1 MTASPKCEEIA
12 RIIGLSRQA
21 LQKFRGKQPKTAL
34 RPKKRRNL
42 GEKRAKI
49 RTMRGKIRGGNRK
62 I

>member
-21 LQKFRGKQPKTAL
+21 LQKFREKQPKTAL

-49 RTMRGKIRGGNRK
+49 RTI
-62 I
+62 